1 MKSRLFWILLVTAGA
16 LLPSLRAEPSLL
28 NRALETWAGGHGDL
42 AFTQRSRALTDDGR
56 TKEEH
61 LERYDPSLPDSERWR
76 LLEVDGQPATA
87 AQRAAWEQR
96 KNSKPRKKVLKKPA
110 EYLAVDQARVLK
122 ETSASTSFAVPL
134 RPETARL
141 LALENIAVVI
151 TVDKETASIAGIGA
165 TLRQP
170 IRVLLGLARITELDV
185 DVKIEP
191 TEADAGTAAGKVQ
204 DGSTARATMSKL
216 GNEIEYEWSDFKRV
230 TPFGQARTAATVGA
244 AAVPAAAGRTASG
257 EP

>member
-1 MKSRLFWILLVTAGA
+1 MNSRLF
-16 LLPSLRAEPSLL
+16 SLL
-28 NRALETWAGGHGDL
+28 LFPLVAIIPSVQAAASLLDRALDNWASGHGDL
-42 AFTQRSRALTDDGR
+42 AFTQRSRALTEDGK

-110 EYLAVDQARVLK
+110 EYLAVDQARVVK
-122 ETSASTSFAVPL
+122 ETPAATSFAVPL

-141 LALENIAVVI
+141 LSLENIAVVI
-151 TVDKETASIAGIGA
+151 TVDKETASVAGIGA

-191 TEADAGTAAGKVQ
+191 TEADAGAKTGKVQ
-204 DGSTARATMSKL
+204 DGSTARATMTKL
-216 GNEIEYEWSDFKRV
+216 GNETEYEWSDFKRV
-230 TPFGQARTAATVGA
+230 TPYGAARTAATG
-244 AAVPAAAGRTASG
+244 GG
-257 EP
+257 